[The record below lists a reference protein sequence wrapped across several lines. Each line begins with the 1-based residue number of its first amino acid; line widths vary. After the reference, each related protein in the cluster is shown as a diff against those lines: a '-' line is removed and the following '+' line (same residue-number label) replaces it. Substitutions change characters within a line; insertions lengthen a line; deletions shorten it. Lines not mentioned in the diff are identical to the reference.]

1 MARSRKTTRKKRAL
15 KTKYTVKPIN
25 TNRTYK
31 SSVFSSLFSEYPEE
45 LPKVIPLTIQPNIK
59 IEDVTLDNV
68 LFMEQINDLALLV
81 GSVLLLFFEHQS
93 TINYNISIFV

>member
-1 MARSRKTTRKKRAL
+1 MANVRRSRRTTKVSKTSKAAE
-15 KTKYTVKPIN
+15 TVN

-31 SSVFSSLFSEYPEE
+31 ASVFSNLFSEYPDE
-45 LPKVIPLTIQPNIK
+45 LPKVVPVNIQPGTT

-68 LFMEQINDLALLV
+68 LYLEQINDLALRV

-93 TINYNISIFV
+93 TT